1 MCIPDT
7 LQQNILTSTKGGCD
21 IATFLAETMRGE
33 TLGVKVN
40 HRLEAAKQLIKHGF
54 PNDQA
59 AILDRHSRAGGN
71 PEGQGEGRNPRSK
84 SPLPWGEG

>member
-59 AILDRHSRAGGN
+59 AILDQHSREQAGI
-71 PEGQGEGRNPRSK
+71 QRGRARGH
-84 SPLPWGEG
+84 PLQPIQCK